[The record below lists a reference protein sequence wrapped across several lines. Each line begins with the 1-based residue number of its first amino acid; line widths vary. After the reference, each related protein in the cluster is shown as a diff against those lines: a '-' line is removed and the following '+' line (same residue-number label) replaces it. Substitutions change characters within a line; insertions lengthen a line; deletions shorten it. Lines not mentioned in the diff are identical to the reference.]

1 MTMALLL
8 LAAEGGH
15 DNLMLWRVV
24 NFLILAGVLGWL
36 IRKHAGPF
44 FAERSQSIV
53 RDIADSRRKL
63 AESEARAKTIDERL
77 ARLGLDIDE
86 LKTKARAEM
95 ALEHE
100 RIERE
105 TDARVK
111 KVFLLADQEVVAATK
126 AARTELKAYTA
137 QLAVELAEKK
147 ITSRMTPD
155 LQRSLL
161 GAFVRHL

>member
-8 LAAEGGH
+8 LAAEGGN
-15 DNLMLWRVV
+15 DNLMLWRIV
-24 NFLILAGVLGWL
+24 NFLILASLLGWL

-44 FAERSQSIV
+44 FAERSESIV
-53 RDIADSRRKL
+53 KDIAGARRKL
-63 AESEARAKTIDERL
+63 AESEARAKAIDERL
-77 ARLGLDIDE
+77 ARLGLDIDG
-86 LKTKARAEM
+86 LKAKARAEM
-95 ALEHE
+95 ALEHD

-105 TDARVK
+105 TGARLK
-111 KVFLLADQEVVAATK
+111 KVFLLADQEMVAATK

-147 ITSRMTPD
+147 ITSQMTPD

>member
-15 DNLMLWRVV
+15 DNFMLWRVV
-24 NFLILAGVLGWL
+24 NFLILAGLLGWL

-53 RDIADSRRKL
+53 QDIADSRRKL
-63 AESEARAKTIDERL
+63 AESEARANVIEERL
-77 ARLGLDIDE
+77 ARLGLDVEE

-100 RIERE
+100 RIESE

-111 KVFLLADQEVVAATK
+111 KVFLLAEQEMVAATK

-137 QLAVELAEKK
+137 QLAVDLAEKK
-147 ITSRMTPD
+147 IISHMTPD

>member
-15 DNLMLWRVV
+15 DHLMLWRIV
-24 NFLILAGVLGWL
+24 NFLILAGLLGWL
-36 IRKHAGPF
+36 IRKQAGPF
-44 FAERSQSIV
+44 FAERSESIV
-53 RDIADSRRKL
+53 KDIADSRRKL
-63 AESEARAKTIDERL
+63 AESEARAEAIDERL
-77 ARLGLDIDE
+77 ARLGLDIED
-86 LKTKARAEM
+86 LKAKSRTEM

-100 RIERE
+100 RIEGE
-105 TDARVK
+105 TGARVK

-126 AARTELKAYTA
+126 AARTELQAYTA

-147 ITSRMTPD
+147 ITARMTPD

>member
-15 DNLMLWRVV
+15 DNLMLWRIV
-24 NFLILAGVLGWL
+24 NFLILAGLLGWL

-44 FAERSQSIV
+44 FAERSESIV
-53 RDIADSRRKL
+53 EDIADSRRKL
-63 AESEARAKTIDERL
+63 AESEARAKAIDERL
-77 ARLGLDIDE
+77 ARLGLDIDD
-86 LKTKARAEM
+86 LKAKARTEM
-95 ALEHE
+95 ALEHD

-105 TDARVK
+105 TGARLK
-111 KVFLLADQEVVAATK
+111 KVFLLAEQEMVAASK

-147 ITSRMTPD
+147 ITSQMTPD

>member
-53 RDIADSRRKL
+53 QDIADSRRKL

-105 TDARVK
+105 TDARMK

>member
-15 DNLMLWRVV
+15 DNLMLWRVA
-24 NFLILAGVLGWL
+24 NFLILAGLLGWL

-44 FAERSQSIV
+44 FADRSQSIV
-53 RDIADSRRKL
+53 QDIADSRRKL
-63 AESEARAKTIDERL
+63 DESEARANAIEERL
-77 ARLGLDIDE
+77 ARLGLDIEE
-86 LKTKARAEM
+86 LRTKARTEM

-100 RIERE
+100 RIEHE

-111 KVFLLADQEVVAATK
+111 KVFLLADQETVAATK

-147 ITSRMTPD
+147 ITSQMTPG